1 MQVFV
6 AQNAGACYGV
16 QRALDLA
23 QKASDSQDEVH
34 TLGELIHNPRVV
46 EELKRQGVR
55 IAHTVDEIESGTVV
69 IRSHGVAPTV
79 FDRILSKGLKIIDAT
94 CPHVQRAQRA
104 AADLAKDHEW
114 VIIVGEEGHPEVEG
128 IKAHALRMNG
138 RVVVVSSSDELPHD
152 IEGSVGVVVQTTQ
165 KLENLENVVFALE
178 EREIKPEV
186 KNTICSATQKRQEEA
201 NELARVTD
209 AMIVIGGRNSSNT
222 TRLAEICHDQC
233 SRTYHVEATDEITHD
248 MLKDVERVGVTAGAS
263 TPKEQIDEAIA
274 RIVELGYQ
282 FNGEV
287 DVKTL

>member
-6 AQNAGACYGV
+6 AQKAGACYGV

-23 QKASDSQDEVH
+23 LKASETQDEVH

-46 EELKRQGVR
+46 EELKRQGVE

-69 IRSHGVAPTV
+69 IRSHGVAPAV
-79 FDRILSKGLKIIDAT
+79 FDQIQKRGLKIIDAT
-94 CPHVQRAQRA
+94 CPHVQRAQKA
-104 AADLAKDHEW
+104 AAELAEDHEW

-128 IKAHALRMNG
+128 IKAHALRMEG
-138 RVVVVSSSDELPHD
+138 RVVVVSSPDELPQ
-152 IEGSVGVVVQTTQ
+152 GLNGTVGVVVQTTQ
-165 KLENLENVVFALE
+165 KLENLQNVVCALE
-178 EREIKPEV
+178 GQGIKPHV

-201 NELARVTD
+201 NELACLAD

-222 TRLAEICHDQC
+222 TRLAEICRDQC
-233 SRTYHVEATDEITHD
+233 ERTYHVETTSEVTLD
-248 MLKDVERVGVTAGAS
+248 MLKSAEVVGVTAGAS

-274 RIVELGYQ
+274 HIVDLGYR
-282 FNGEV
+282 FSGAV